1 MKVTDLTLLEIK
13 LIEELVKVKYQEI
26 RKPWTIEAITY
37 GQLTNTF
44 LIKIQ
49 DAKNKVYYVQL

>member
-1 MKVTDLTLLEIK
+1 MKVTELTLLEIK
-13 LIEELVKVKYQEI
+13 LIAELVRVNYQEI

-37 GQLTNTF
+37 GKLTNTF

-49 DAKNKVYYVQL
+49 DAYNKVYYVQL